1 MKKYYFLII
10 LVLVLGL
17 VLTGCS
23 LLSNISQ
30 VPATEQN
37 GISYLTKTFPP
48 TGLVGWWRFNGNADD
63 SSGNN
68 NNGAVEGG
76 ATYDPSPMGQALSFD
91 GVDDYVNCGSGAILK
106 PTQNITIEMWVK
118 PSLTQNQY
126 ADILGC
132 HQYNQGYVVQQ
143 DSTDTNNYYFAY
155 NNDGTNGGWQGM
167 WIKTQLT
174 PGVWQHFVVQ
184 KEGNT
189 IRHFLNGIQ
198 TTSGAVS
205 GDIYYSPTEPFY
217 IGIGWLLTSNRYFEG
232 SIDDVRIWNVAL
244 LLEQLGQVYDFN
256 GFFPPIEN
264 PGVDGNVIN
273 VAKAG
278 RAIPVKFSLDGDQG
292 LEIFEV
298 EYGVEY
304 PRSVEFVCGLPDP
317 NAIALEGTDT
327 AGKSNLSYDDDANQ
341 YIYVWKTEKGWADTC
356 RQLVVKLID
365 GTYHRANFMF
375 K

>member
-1 MKKYYFLII
+1 MKKLSYLIV
-10 LVLVLGL
+10 LALVLGL

-23 LLSNISQ
+23 LLSNIGQ
-30 VPATEQN
+30 APATEQG
-37 GISYLTKTFPP
+37 GITYLTKGLPS
-48 TGLVGWWRFNGNADD
+48 GLVGWWRFSDDATD
-63 SSGNN
+63 SSGNGN
-68 NNGAVEGG
+68 DGIVYGG
-76 ATYDPSPMGQALSFD
+76 ESYSDSPMGRALSFD
-91 GVDDYVNCGSGAILK
+91 GVGDYVNCGSGAILK

-118 PSLTQNQY
+118 PSSTQNQY
-126 ADILGC
+126 ADILGG
-132 HQYNQGYVVQQ
+132 HQNNQGYVVQQ
-143 DSTDTNNYYFAY
+143 DSNELNHYYFAY
-155 NNDGTNGGWQGM
+155 NMNGTGTGWQGTG
-167 WIKTQLT
+167 IKTELM
-174 PGVWQHFVVQ
+174 PNVWQHFVVQ

-189 IRHFLNGIQ
+189 IRYFLNGTQ
-198 TTSGAVS
+198 TAIGDVS
-205 GDIYYSPTEPFY
+205 GGIYYSPTEPFY
-217 IGIGWLLTSNRYFEG
+217 IGIGWLLTSSRYFEG

-244 LLEQLGQVYDFN
+244 SEGQLGKVYDFK
-256 GFFPPIEN
+256 GFFPPVEN

-304 PRSVEFVCGLPDP
+304 PRSVDFVCGSPDP
-317 NAIALEGTDT
+317 NAIALIGTDA
-327 AGKSNLSYDDDANQ
+327 AGESSLSYDADQ

-365 GTYHRANFMF
+365 GTYHRANFSF